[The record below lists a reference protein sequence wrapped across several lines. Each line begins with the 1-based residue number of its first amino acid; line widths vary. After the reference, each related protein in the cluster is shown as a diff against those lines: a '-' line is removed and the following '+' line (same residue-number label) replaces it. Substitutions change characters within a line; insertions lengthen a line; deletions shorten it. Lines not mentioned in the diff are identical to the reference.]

1 MSVVATTAALLM
13 VASLP
18 GMVSAAAPDRV
29 SDTQTELMCEALT
42 ADAGTASVYIGVS
55 EAYGTYAQ
63 LTFWASP
70 AVPFEEP
77 PTWFSTDSSAQL
89 SADGTSLVASFDLVE
104 YVEPVEPVD
113 SAEAWATVP
122 AGDPVGTATLVAT
135 LSGVGDPERF
145 SYGDRDGNRR
155 YTVEGESQQLAVDG
169 ALELPGE
176 ITFDDLSGCSG
187 SRVTTELF
195 ATNPDAWVGGYEDR
209 SLSCVWE
216 DEVSSV
222 GIYAVAFDTGAYS
235 EVYVADAAG
244 FAYGF
249 TESAVLMTPEFSASF
264 ALETYDELSDTWTAS
279 GSASAFAALTPGERI
294 NDVFHDGNQKARVH
308 GMILSVD
315 GVLTI
320 ETEAGT
326 RALPMDEASCFAQDI
341 AVQFITTSPASGRGP
356 ALANDAPDGAVALEP
371 GDAIRVRTGGTA
383 IEAEASCT
391 VTEPEYGEIPIPL
404 GHTVWY
410 TVAGTGG
417 EIAIDTAGSEFDT
430 VLGVYTRDGSGFTQV
445 ACVDDVF
452 SEEGGSLQAALTFA
466 SEAGVTYFVQAG
478 GYAESSG
485 TMYLSV
491 D

>member
-1 MSVVATTAALLM
+1 
-13 VASLP
+13 
-18 GMVSAAAPDRV
+18 
-29 SDTQTELMCEALT
+29 
-42 ADAGTASVYIGVS
+42 
-55 EAYGTYAQ
+55 
-63 LTFWASP
+63 
-70 AVPFEEP
+70 
-77 PTWFSTDSSAQL
+77 
-89 SADGTSLVASFDLVE
+89 
-104 YVEPVEPVD
+104 
-113 SAEAWATVP
+113 
-122 AGDPVGTATLVAT
+122 
-135 LSGVGDPERF
+135 
-145 SYGDRDGNRR
+145 
-155 YTVEGESQQLAVDG
+155 
-169 ALELPGE
+169 
-176 ITFDDLSGCSG
+176 
-187 SRVTTELF
+187 
-195 ATNPDAWVGGYEDR
+195 
-209 SLSCVWE
+209 
-216 DEVSSV
+216 
-222 GIYAVAFDTGAYS
+222 
-235 EVYVADAAG
+235 
-244 FAYGF
+244 
-249 TESAVLMTPEFSASF
+249 
-264 ALETYDELSDTWTAS
+264 
-279 GSASAFAALTPGERI
+279 
-294 NDVFHDGNQKARVH
+294 
-308 GMILSVD
+308 
-315 GVLTI
+315 
-320 ETEAGT
+320 
-326 RALPMDEASCFAQDI
+326 MDEASCFAQDI